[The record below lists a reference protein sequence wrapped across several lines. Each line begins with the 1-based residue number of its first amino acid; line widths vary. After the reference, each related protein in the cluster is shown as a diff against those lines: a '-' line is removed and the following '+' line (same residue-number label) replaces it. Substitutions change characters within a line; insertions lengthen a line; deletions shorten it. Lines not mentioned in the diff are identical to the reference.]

1 MKTILYS
8 INEWCIQ
15 AKLDATLGTALWLY
29 GFFSLNLGVEKL
41 VGVYRERPNFADQDA
56 QEDAKQRL
64 CQVSQ
69 YRFYVQCI
77 YELIYLYDST
87 WAMSVSEKIIN
98 VWPRLLTN
106 MKWRSEFINLN
117 RIISRL
123 YFPIMKFGDGKLCI
137 SSERAITHPLLKAL
151 MMKRFCSVE

>member
-1 MKTILYS
+1 MHAKYDTCTGTFTVYSLIETSGLDVNVIMKTILYS

-15 AKLDATLGTALWLY
+15 AILDATLGTALWLY

-69 YRFYVQCI
+69 YRLYVQCI
-77 YELIYLYDST
+77 
-87 WAMSVSEKIIN
+87 
-98 VWPRLLTN
+98 
-106 MKWRSEFINLN
+106 
-117 RIISRL
+117 
-123 YFPIMKFGDGKLCI
+123 
-137 SSERAITHPLLKAL
+137 
-151 MMKRFCSVE
+151 

>member
-8 INEWCIQ
+8 VNEWCIQ
-15 AKLDATLGTALWLY
+15 AILDATLGTALWLY

-69 YRFYVQCI
+69 YRLYVQCI
-77 YELIYLYDST
+77 LLIYSYDST
-87 WAMSVSEKIIN
+87 WVMSVSGKIIIN
-98 VWPRLLTN
+98 VC
-106 MKWRSEFINLN
+106 
-117 RIISRL
+117 
-123 YFPIMKFGDGKLCI
+123 FG
-137 SSERAITHPLLKAL
+137 
-151 MMKRFCSVE
+151 F